1 MQALGAGP
9 GAEGAACE
17 FQCHSHW
24 QEHGVA
30 RPLPAAR
37 FLNTHQGC
45 QKTTHSAKTR
55 QTSPEKQRRRVTPRE
70 RPKLS
75 ESFRSESP
83 PDAARAAHQTPRPHR
98 TPARSTRSRPT
109 PSRARGPARR
119 TCRSGRASTRSSSGA
134 SRRRRGRCERNSRSS
149 AAWPQAADHT
159 CNPAPVLKT
168 HSY

>member
-75 ESFRSESP
+75 ESFRFARSP
-83 PDAARAAHQTPRPHR
+83 RAFTNGDGSPDAINTRSSPRRSNRSHKHTRNTSKQRR
-98 TPARSTRSRPT
+98 TPARSTPSRPR
-109 PSRARGPARR
+109 PSRARGRARR
-119 TCRSGRASTRSSSGA
+119 TSRSGRASTRSSSGA
-134 SRRRRGRCERNSRSS
+134 SRRRRGRRRTLG
-149 AAWPQAADHT
+149 P
-159 CNPAPVLKT
+159 
-168 HSY
+168 